1 MSKKQKMIGKAQA
14 KCNIYLDNGDI
25 KKDKIYSF
33 ETSQKN
39 FIISIEKDKKLN
51 LTEKAFNYLFNFV
64 EINF

>member
-25 KKDKIYSF
+25 KKDK
-33 ETSQKN
+33 
-39 FIISIEKDKKLN
+39 KLN